1 MDNLRP
7 RDSLLV
13 PFLVTSL
20 VFLRVGITSGAFE
33 CEESESELEP
43 DEEEDEG
50 ELLEEDDERVE
61 LGRFVGSDGFL
72 GVLLVGLSVIWS
84 TKIKKKKFVSH
95 DLGGKI
101 RQSLL
106 FAFLLL
112 SNSHFGHCH
121 LHLVSC
127 LASSFFRLRHEM

>member
-72 GVLLVGLSVIWS
+72 GVLLVDLSVIWS
-84 TKIKKKKFVSH
+84 TEDLSTKKKV
-95 DLGGKI
+95 
-101 RQSLL
+101 R
-106 FAFLLL
+106 
-112 SNSHFGHCH
+112 
-121 LHLVSC
+121 
-127 LASSFFRLRHEM
+127 

>member
-84 TKIKKKKFVSH
+84 TE
-95 DLGGKI
+95 DLSI
-101 RQSLL
+101 

>member
-1 MDNLRP
+1 MPYRFIIGSISGNE
-7 RDSLLV
+7 
-13 PFLVTSL
+13 FG
-20 VFLRVGITSGAFE
+20 FLRVGITSGAFE

-84 TKIKKKKFVSH
+84 TEDLSTKMIKKKK
-95 DLGGKI
+95 I
-101 RQSLL
+101 RQS
-106 FAFLLL
+106 
-112 SNSHFGHCH
+112 
-121 LHLVSC
+121 
-127 LASSFFRLRHEM
+127 

>member
-84 TKIKKKKFVSH
+84 TKIKKKRFVSL
-95 DLGGKI
+95 DLGEKSD
-101 RQSLL
+101 RAYFSLFCCFPIHIL
-106 FAFLLL
+106 DTAT
-112 SNSHFGHCH
+112 CIW
-121 LHLVSC
+121 
-127 LASSFFRLRHEM
+127 

>member
-84 TKIKKKKFVSH
+84 T
-95 DLGGKI
+95 
-101 RQSLL
+101 

>member
-1 MDNLRP
+1 VDDLRP
-7 RDSLLV
+7 KDSLFV

-20 VFLRVGITSGAFE
+20 GFLRVGVGSGAFE
-33 CEESESELEP
+33 LEESESELEP

-84 TKIKKKKFVSH
+84 TE
-95 DLGGKI
+95 DLSI
-101 RQSLL
+101 
-106 FAFLLL
+106 FAFFVAFQFTFWTLPLAFGELFGIFLL
-112 SNSHFGHCH
+112 
-121 LHLVSC
+121 
-127 LASSFFRLRHEM
+127 

>member
-84 TKIKKKKFVSH
+84 TKKLKKN
-95 DLGGKI
+95 
-101 RQSLL
+101 SLVL
-106 FAFLLL
+106 T
-112 SNSHFGHCH
+112 
-121 LHLVSC
+121 
-127 LASSFFRLRHEM
+127 

>member
-84 TKIKKKKFVSH
+84 TKIKKKFVSH

-101 RQSLL
+101 RQILL

>member
-84 TKIKKKKFVSH
+84 TKIKKKRFVSL

-121 LHLVSC
+121 LHLESC